1 MKKRNLNDLTREKLF
16 AKFKETIKDLTA
28 DELKEVMT
36 YVLTLKAQHTPKPSL
51 NRQKTNRK

>member
-1 MKKRNLNDLTREKLF
+1 MKKTNTNDLAREKLF
-16 AKFKETIKDLTA
+16 AEFKESIKNLTA